1 MLSTASVLNE
11 KFLVCGRKLNG
22 YSSLD
27 LFVMPITDKPRLNHP
42 QNAKKISATTPNPW
56 VTGGPPGGKDAV
68 LVFRTYAL
76 SPVASDGGSDLS
88 PQGTP
93 QSDSGISLSTS
104 PATTSSSTA
113 SVRGS
118 ASASS
123 GAGDLKHSTAIARS
137 GAASALP
144 KSFNV
149 QRKTRPGLV
158 TASRS
163 GSSASASNDDE
174 DGGEDN
180 DEDGEDED
188 GADDDGD
195 DDDEDVQF
203 GGRKIGEVDEEDDDD
218 DDDEEA
224 GEGEDEEDEEEG
236 GTSQDER
243 ISPVKV
249 KKPTVVHR
257 QQPSAA
263 VAAAVAGDGQP
274 NKSKKRQ
281 LESSSSSSSLSNA
294 SMSSVKGGGSG
305 DEIDQ
310 HDLPSSKS
318 EPSLAAVA
326 GHEKKH
332 MAAHQPQQ
340 QRLKGKEEDDK
351 ENQQQQQQ
359 QQQSGSM
366 AASSSVTKTE
376 MPAAQLNICYKF
388 INTETRLLRKILNA
402 HGMAESGPECN
413 DFNLLWTGIHLKPD
427 ILRNLAPYQRVNH
440 FPRSYELTRKDRLY
454 KNIERMQHLRGYK
467 HFDIVPQSFLL
478 PQDYKELIAAH
489 NKCRGPWIVKPV
501 ASSRGRGIFIVNSP
515 DQISSFEQVVVA
527 KYISDPLCI
536 DGHKCDIRIYVA
548 VTSFD
553 PLIIY
558 IYEEGLVRLATVKYD
573 RTAENLWNPCMHLC
587 NYSINKYHTDYIRSS
602 NAGEEDVGHKWTLSA
617 LLRHLRSQGCNTEQ
631 LMLSIEDLI
640 IKAIFS
646 CTQPVVSA
654 CRMFVP
660 HIGNCFELYGFD
672 ILIDDM
678 LKPWLLEVNLSPSL
692 GCDTPLDTKVKA
704 SMLTDLLTMVG
715 IPAISPLQKACY
727 DSKGQKIRNLTTPYR
742 RVNSADF
749 VHSGSSRKEQSGP
762 GGTGSGGGPKANEG
776 SKLQTT
782 LSALTAE
789 ELKIVR
795 FARSQ
800 YERRGGFVRIFP
812 TSDSMTRYGSLL
824 DPITG
829 IPTSAITSSSSGT
842 YLMIIPHNYN
852 QMLHA
857 QLFPAGSE
865 TENRIVHRI
874 QKYERALESSL
885 PITIGPKHAAPKC
898 LDEAKRLRLQ
908 VRKLIENGHEM
919 SILQARRTFGY
930 YLEYILKRLS
940 SEPKHSHEE
949 LIMKFLYR
957 VGAHMKTPF
966 FFRNFGNK
974 ALGKDRGAM
983 VAKQLGDYLHL
994 YNKETEAYV
1003 DVFDIV
1009 GMLPIKL
1016 FEEFL
1021 LQASEADLESVLTLH
1036 TNLTQQMPFLY
1047 SGCSTSVPPAPP
1059 IPVGAHGF
1067 LKALPSMAP
1076 GGANK
1081 ELIRLDP
1088 FYRRAEGRVP
1098 LATRIGGGGAGLSS
1112 SDGRAAGGEMKGHRS
1127 PMKKKPPIGGMV
1139 KSSREREQRS
1149 NWLY

>member
-1 MLSTASVLNE
+1 MQSIAAAAVND
-11 KFLVCGRKLNG
+11 KFIVCGRKLNG

-27 LFVMPITDKPRLNHP
+27 LFVMPITDKPRLNHS
-42 QNAKKISATTPNPW
+42 QNAKKLSPATPNPW

-76 SPVASDGGSDLS
+76 SPLA
-88 PQGTP
+88 
-93 QSDSGISLSTS
+93 SDSGESLSSQATPTEATSLSSHHASPAGSVEPKKLHATPHDPARSASLST
-104 PATTSSSTA
+104 AASST
-113 SVRGS
+113 
-118 ASASS
+118 
-123 GAGDLKHSTAIARS
+123 
-137 GAASALP
+137 LP
-144 KSFNV
+144 KNFNV
-149 QRKTRPGLV
+149 QRKTR
-158 TASRS
+158 TAAPSRS
-163 GSSASASNDDE
+163 GSSATNTSSNNEDDE
-174 DGGEDN
+174 EDGDGGE
-180 DEDGEDED
+180 GEDDD
-188 GADDDGD
+188 GGDGDDNDDGD
-195 DDDEDVQF
+195 DEDVRYGGVARRTRKGLGDEDDGVDDT
-203 GGRKIGEVDEEDDDD
+203 GEGEGDDDEDDDD
-218 DDDEEA
+218 GA
-224 GEGEDEEDEEEG
+224 GGT
-236 GTSQDER
+236 TSQDET
-243 ISPVKV
+243 SPVK
-249 KKPTVVHR
+249 KKALP
-257 QQPSAA
+257 
-263 VAAAVAGDGQP
+263 VADTRP

-294 SMSSVKGGGSG
+294 SMSSVKGGSG
-305 DEIDQ
+305 DEIDPE
-310 HDLPSSKS
+310 LPSSKS
-318 EPSLAAVA
+318 EPSLASVTVA
-326 GHEKKH
+326 ERSEKKH
-332 MAAHQPQQ
+332 QKKQC
-340 QRLKGKEEDDK
+340 KEDDK
-351 ENQQQQQQ
+351 ENQQQQ
-359 QQQSGSM
+359 S
-366 AASSSVTKTE
+366 AAAAAAAAVAKTE

-515 DQISSFEQVVVA
+515 DQISSYEQVVVA

-558 IYEEGLVRLATVKYD
+558 MYEEGLVRLATVKYD

-631 LMLSIEDLI
+631 LMLAIEDLI

-672 ILIDDM
+672 ILIDDV

-749 VHSGSSRKEQSGP
+749 VH
-762 GGTGSGGGPKANEG
+762 TTSGGGRKDGTTASQG
-776 SKLQTT
+776 SSKGGDGGGGKLQTT

-824 DPITG
+824 DPVTG

-842 YLMIIPHNYN
+842 YLMVIPHNYN
-852 QMLHA
+852 QMLHG
-857 QLFPAGSE
+857 QLFPPGSE

-898 LDEAKRLRLQ
+898 VDEAKRLRLQ
-908 VRKLIENGHEM
+908 VRKLIETGHEM

-1003 DVFDIV
+1003 DLFDIV

-1016 FEEFL
+1016 YEEFL
-1021 LQASEADLESVLTLH
+1021 VQASEADLESVLTLH
-1036 TNLTQQMPFLY
+1036 TNLSQQMPFLY

-1088 FYRRAEGRVP
+1088 FYKRTEGRVP
-1098 LATRIGGGGAGLSS
+1098 LATRIGGGLSV
-1112 SDGRAAGGEMKGHRS
+1112 GEGTRGGELKASASRLS
-1127 PMKKKPPIGGMV
+1127 PMKKKPPIGGSMV

>member
-1 MLSTASVLNE
+1 MRIREQLAREIVDPNSCLSQNIIIKEMVLQHKE
-11 KFLVCGRKLNG
+11 KMRKLNG

-27 LFVMPITDKPRLNHP
+27 LFVMPITDKPRLNHS
-42 QNAKKISATTPNPW
+42 QNAKKITPITPNPW

-68 LVFRTYAL
+68 LVFRTHAL
-76 SPVASDGGSDLS
+76 SPVASE
-88 PQGTP
+88 
-93 QSDSGISLSTS
+93 
-104 PATTSSSTA
+104 
-113 SVRGS
+113 
-118 ASASS
+118 S
-123 GAGDLKHSTAIARS
+123 GAGDLSPSGSPVAEPSTDSTASNVSTNATSNGGSTRLKRGSVGGELKS
-137 GAASALP
+137 GHKPSPTATNTPSPLP
-144 KSFNV
+144 KNFNV
-149 QRKTRPGLV
+149 QRKTRGSVP
-158 TASRS
+158 SRS
-163 GSSASASNDDE
+163 STTTSN
-174 DGGEDN
+174 
-180 DEDGEDED
+180 EDEEEE
-188 GADDDGD
+188 GD
-195 DDDEDVQF
+195 EGEEEGDEDDDEADDRENAHDRHD
-203 GGRKIGEVDEEDDDD
+203 GAGDDDD
-218 DDDEEA
+218 DDDDDVEGTGEE
-224 GEGEDEEDEEEG
+224 GDEDDEEETDNG
-236 GTSQDER
+236 VTSQDEV
-243 ISPVKV
+243 SPAKA
-249 KKPTVVHR
+249 KKGTKG
-257 QQPSAA
+257 A
-263 VAAAVAGDGQP
+263 DGSSRSNQ
-274 NKSKKRQ
+274 SKKRQ

-294 SMSSVKGGGSG
+294 SMTSVKGSSG
-305 DEIDQ
+305 DEMPDA
-310 HDLPSSKS
+310 DMPTSKS
-318 EPSLAAVA
+318 EPSLAVGSSTMSDKKTLVG
-326 GHEKKH
+326 GHRKC
-332 MAAHQPQQ
+332 
-340 QRLKGKEEDDK
+340 KEENK
-351 ENQQQQQQ
+351 ENQQ
-359 QQQSGSM
+359 
-366 AASSSVTKTE
+366 AVTKTE

-631 LMLSIEDLI
+631 LMLAIEDLI

-646 CTQPVVSA
+646 CTQPIVSA

-660 HIGNCFELYGFD
+660 HTGNCFELYGFD
-672 ILIDDM
+672 ILIDDV

-727 DSKGQKIRNLTTPYR
+727 DSKGQKIRNLSTPYR

-749 VHSGSSRKEQSGP
+749 VHTAGRKDAGGGGGGGTGGP
-762 GGTGSGGGPKANEG
+762 GGAQQGSKGDGG
-776 SKLQTT
+776 KLQTT

-824 DPITG
+824 DPVTG

-857 QLFPAGSE
+857 QLFPPGSE

-919 SILQARRTFGY
+919 SILQARRAFGY

-1016 FEEFL
+1016 FDDFL
-1021 LQASEADLESVLTLH
+1021 QQASEADLESVLTLH

-1047 SGCSTSVPPAPP
+1047 TGCSTSVPPAPP

-1088 FYRRAEGRVP
+1088 FYRRVESRLPLGARTSGLPESTSRV
-1098 LATRIGGGGAGLSS
+1098 GVGESKSS
-1112 SDGRAAGGEMKGHRS
+1112 ARLS
-1127 PMKKKPPIGGMV
+1127 PMKKKPPIGSMV

>member
-1 MLSTASVLNE
+1 MLSIASGINN
-11 KFLVCGRKLNG
+11 KFIVCGRKLNG

-27 LFVMPITDKPRLNHP
+27 LFVMPITDKPRLNHS
-42 QNAKKISATTPNPW
+42 QNAKKITPTTPNPW

-76 SPVASDGGSDLS
+76 SPAASESGGDLS
-88 PQGTP
+88 PGGSPSVTP
-93 QSDSGISLSTS
+93 SSDV
-104 PATTSSSTA
+104 ASSTNLA
-113 SVRGS
+113 GEVSS
-118 ASASS
+118 AGPTVSPRLAE
-123 GAGDLKHSTAIARS
+123 LKHTAHKSSPTAPNST
-137 GAASALP
+137 LP
-144 KSFNV
+144 KNFNV
-149 QRKTRPGLV
+149 QRKTRGMAP
-158 TASRS
+158 SRS
-163 GSSASASNDDE
+163 GTITSSNE
-174 DGGEDN
+174 
-180 DEDGEDED
+180 
-188 GADDDGD
+188 D
-195 DDDEDVQF
+195 DDDEDEDDEAE
-203 GGRKIGEVDEEDDDD
+203 GADEDEDNEEDEHDRVDQVERRDQEQDVDDEDDDD
-218 DDDEEA
+218 DDDGEE
-224 GEGEDEEDEEEG
+224 GEGNDEDEEYETDAG
-236 GTSQDER
+236 ATSQEEL
-243 ISPVKV
+243 SPAKG
-249 KKPTVVHR
+249 KSSSG
-257 QQPSAA
+257 SAA
-263 VAAAVAGDGQP
+263 RSVTIGEEP
-274 NKSKKRQ
+274 RINKPKKRQ

-294 SMSSVKGGGSG
+294 SMSSVKGGSG
-305 DEIDQ
+305 DEIDTEM
-310 HDLPSSKS
+310 STSKS
-318 EPSLAAVA
+318 EPSLA
-326 GHEKKH
+326 
-332 MAAHQPQQ
+332 MAAMAVDKKLAAH
-340 QRLKGKEEDDK
+340 RKCTEENK
-351 ENQQQQQQ
+351 ENQQN
-359 QQQSGSM
+359 
-366 AASSSVTKTE
+366 APAKTE
-376 MPAAQLNICYKF
+376 MPASQLNICYKF

-402 HGMAESGPECN
+402 HGMGESGPECN

-587 NYSINKYHTDYIRSS
+587 NYSINKYHTDYIKSS

-631 LMLSIEDLI
+631 LMLAIEDLI
-640 IKAIFS
+640 TKAIFS

-749 VHSGSSRKEQSGP
+749 VHTGGRKDGSG
-762 GGTGSGGGPKANEG
+762 GSGGGNQQQQGKGDGGGG

-789 ELKIVR
+789 ELKILR

-829 IPTSAITSSSSGT
+829 IPTSAVTSSSSGT

-852 QMLHA
+852 QMLHS
-857 QLFPAGSE
+857 QLFPPGSE

-919 SILQARRTFGY
+919 SILQARRAFGY

-994 YNKETEAYV
+994 YNKETESYV

-1016 FEEFL
+1016 FDDFL
-1021 LQASEADLESVLTLH
+1021 VQASEADLESVLTLH
-1036 TNLTQQMPFLY
+1036 TNLSQQMPFLY

-1088 FYRRAEGRVP
+1088 FYRRVESRLPLGARVSGLAEARG
-1098 LATRIGGGGAGLSS
+1098 IGGV
-1112 SDGRAAGGEMKGHRS
+1112 GESKASARLS
-1127 PMKKKPPIGGMV
+1127 PMKKKPPIGSMV

>member
-1 MLSTASVLNE
+1 MLSIASGTNDKLI
-11 KFLVCGRKLNG
+11 VCGRKLNG

-27 LFVMPITDKPRLNHP
+27 LFVMPITDKPRLNHS
-42 QNAKKISATTPNPW
+42 QNAKKIIPATPNPW

-76 SPVASDGGSDLS
+76 SPAASENGADLSLGGGSPS
-88 PQGTP
+88 V
-93 QSDSGISLSTS
+93 
-104 PATTSSSTA
+104 TSSSDIATSPSPAGAAAIASSTATRLAEIKNAHKSSSPTA
-113 SVRGS
+113 SNP
-118 ASASS
+118 
-123 GAGDLKHSTAIARS
+123 T
-137 GAASALP
+137 LP
-144 KSFNV
+144 KNFNV
-149 QRKTRPGLV
+149 QRKTRGLAPSR
-158 TASRS
+158 ASTS
-163 GSSASASNDDE
+163 TSNEDEDEEDDEEEGEGGEEEEEDEDEEEMGPIARARDQEDDVDDE
-174 DGGEDN
+174 DGDEGN
-180 DEDGEDED
+180 D
-188 GADDDGD
+188 
-195 DDDEDVQF
+195 
-203 GGRKIGEVDEEDDDD
+203 DEEDG
-218 DDDEEA
+218 DETDA
-224 GEGEDEEDEEEG
+224 GA
-236 GTSQDER
+236 TSQEES
-243 ISPVKV
+243 SPAKG
-249 KKPTVVHR
+249 KATTDGEPRTNKP
-257 QQPSAA
+257 
-263 VAAAVAGDGQP
+263 
-274 NKSKKRQ
+274 KKRQ

-294 SMSSVKGGGSG
+294 SMSSVKGGSG
-305 DEIDQ
+305 DEIDTEM
-310 HDLPSSKS
+310 STSKS
-318 EPSLAAVA
+318 EPALAMAAMDKKLAA
-326 GHEKKH
+326 HRKTSN
-332 MAAHQPQQ
+332 
-340 QRLKGKEEDDK
+340 KEDNK
-351 ENQQQQQQ
+351 ENQQQT
-359 QQQSGSM
+359 
-366 AASSSVTKTE
+366 AAPTKTE

-402 HGMAESGPECN
+402 HGMGESGPECN

-587 NYSINKYHTDYIRSS
+587 NYSINKYHTDYIKSS

-631 LMLSIEDLI
+631 LMLAIEDLI

-749 VHSGSSRKEQSGP
+749 VHTSGRKD
-762 GGTGSGGGPKANEG
+762 GGAGGGAGQQQQQHQQGKGDGAG
-776 SKLQTT
+776 GGGGKLQTT

-852 QMLHA
+852 QMLHS

-919 SILQARRTFGY
+919 SILQARRAFGF

-994 YNKETEAYV
+994 YNKETESYV

-1016 FEEFL
+1016 FDEFL
-1021 LQASEADLESVLTLH
+1021 MQASEADLESVLTLH

-1059 IPVGAHGF
+1059 IPVGVHGF

-1088 FYRRAEGRVP
+1088 FYRRVESRLPLGARVSG
-1098 LATRIGGGGAGLSS
+1098 LGETRGTGESKSS
-1112 SDGRAAGGEMKGHRS
+1112 ARLS
-1127 PMKKKPPIGGMV
+1127 PMKKKPPIGSMV

>member
-1 MLSTASVLNE
+1 MLSVASGINN
-11 KFLVCGRKLNG
+11 KFIVCGRKLNG

-27 LFVMPITDKPRLNHP
+27 LFVMPITDKPRLNHS
-42 QNAKKISATTPNPW
+42 QNAKKIIPATPNPW
-56 VTGGPPGGKDAV
+56 VAGGPPGGKDAV

-76 SPVASDGGSDLS
+76 SPAASENGSDLCSGSGS
-88 PQGTP
+88 PSVTP
-93 QSDSGISLSTS
+93 SSEATASPYPADIAANAGSSTTRLAELKS
-104 PATTSSSTA
+104 AQKASSTA
-113 SVRGS
+113 PN
-118 ASASS
+118 
-123 GAGDLKHSTAIARS
+123 ST
-137 GAASALP
+137 LP
-144 KSFNV
+144 KNFNV
-149 QRKTRPGLV
+149 QRKTRG
-158 TASRS
+158 TAPSRS
-163 GSSASASNDDE
+163 STVTT
-174 DGGEDN
+174 
-180 DEDGEDED
+180 EDEN
-188 GADDDGD
+188 
-195 DDDEDVQF
+195 DDDEEEGE
-203 GGRKIGEVDEEDDDD
+203 GGDEEDDDEEEELERND
-218 DDDEEA
+218 RAAATDEDAQDDEEA
-224 GEGEDEEDEEEG
+224 GEGEGNDDEEDGDETDAG
-236 GTSQDER
+236 TTSQEES
-243 ISPVKV
+243 SPVKG
-249 KKPTVVHR
+249 KTTV
-257 QQPSAA
+257 A
-263 VAAAVAGDGQP
+263 VEDTRT

-294 SMSSVKGGGSG
+294 SMSSVKGGSG
-305 DEIDQ
+305 DEIDTEM
-310 HDLPSSKS
+310 STSKS
-318 EPSLAAVA
+318 EPALAMAAMDKKLAA
-326 GHEKKH
+326 HRKH
-332 MAAHQPQQ
+332 
-340 QRLKGKEEDDK
+340 KEENK
-351 ENQQQQQQ
+351 ENQQ
-359 QQQSGSM
+359 S
-366 AASSSVTKTE
+366 APTKTE

-402 HGMAESGPECN
+402 HGMGESGPECN

-631 LMLSIEDLI
+631 LMLAIEDLI

-646 CTQPVVSA
+646 CTQPIVSA

-749 VHSGSSRKEQSGP
+749 VHTTGRKDGP
-762 GGTGSGGGPKANEG
+762 GNGGNQQQHQGKGDGAG
-776 SKLQTT
+776 KLQTT

-852 QMLHA
+852 QMLHS

-885 PITIGPKHAAPKC
+885 PITIGPKHTAPKC
-898 LDEAKRLRLQ
+898 VDEAKRLRLQ

-919 SILQARRTFGY
+919 SILQARRAFGF

-994 YNKETEAYV
+994 YNKETESYV

-1016 FEEFL
+1016 FDDFL
-1021 LQASEADLESVLTLH
+1021 MQASEADLESVLTLH

-1047 SGCSTSVPPAPP
+1047 SGCSTSIPPAPP

-1088 FYRRAEGRVP
+1088 FYRRVESRLP
-1098 LATRIGGGGAGLSS
+1098 LAARVGGLSDARGPGGGVGESKSS
-1112 SDGRAAGGEMKGHRS
+1112 ARLS
-1127 PMKKKPPIGGMV
+1127 PMKKKPPIGSMV

>member
-1 MLSTASVLNE
+1 MVKIRTGLSVTTKMRIREQLAREICDPKSCLSQNIIIREMVLLQKE
-11 KFLVCGRKLNG
+11 HMRKLNG

-27 LFVMPITDKPRLNHP
+27 FFIMPISEKSRLNHP
-42 QNAKKISATTPNPW
+42 LNAKKPTPVTPNPW

-68 LVFRTYAL
+68 LVFRTSAL
-76 SPVASDGGSDLS
+76 SPVNSSADVSESGNTSSGVSVASDD
-88 PQGTP
+88 
-93 QSDSGISLSTS
+93 
-104 PATTSSSTA
+104 TTTIAAASSSTVNSTKDPTGNPSNKLANHSKVLA
-113 SVRGS
+113 S
-118 ASASS
+118 
-123 GAGDLKHSTAIARS
+123 
-137 GAASALP
+137 LP
-144 KSFNV
+144 KNFNV
-149 QRKTRPGLV
+149 QRKST
-158 TASRS
+158 SI
-163 GSSASASNDDE
+163 SSATSNDDE
-174 DGGEDN
+174 E
-180 DEDGEDED
+180 EDGEDDED
-188 GADDDGD
+188 EDD
-195 DDDEDVQF
+195 DDDEDDEEAE
-203 GGRKIGEVDEEDDDD
+203 GEAEGDEDDDN
-218 DDDEEA
+218 DETA
-224 GEGEDEEDEEEG
+224 
-236 GTSQDER
+236 TSQDEAGP
-243 ISPVKV
+243 SVPTGSDN
-249 KKPTVVHR
+249 KP
-257 QQPSAA
+257 
-263 VAAAVAGDGQP
+263 
-274 NKSKKRQ
+274 KKRQ

-294 SMSSVKGGGSG
+294 SVTGREG
-305 DEIDQ
+305 DEIEPDM
-310 HDLPSSKS
+310 PTSKS
-318 EPSLAAVA
+318 EPLLAVVD
-326 GHEKKH
+326 KKLTRKS
-332 MAAHQPQQ
+332 Q
-340 QRLKGKEEDDK
+340 ENK
-351 ENQQQQQQ
+351 ENQ
-359 QQQSGSM
+359 
-366 AASSSVTKTE
+366 SVIKTE
-376 MPAAQLNICYKF
+376 MPAAQLNIFYKF

-402 HGMAESGPECN
+402 HGMGESGSDSN

-515 DQISSFEQVVVA
+515 DQIASYEQVVVA
-527 KYISDPLCI
+527 KYITDPLCI
-536 DGHKCDIRIYVA
+536 DGHKCDIRLYVA

-558 IYEEGLVRLATVKYD
+558 LYEEGLVRLATVKYD
-573 RTAENLWNPCMHLC
+573 RGAENLWNPCMHLC
-587 NYSINKYHTDYIRSS
+587 NYSINKYHTDYIKSS
-602 NAGEEDVGHKWTLSA
+602 NAGDEDVGHKWTLSA

-631 LMLSIEDLI
+631 LMLNIEDLI

-646 CTQPVVSA
+646 CTQPIVSA

-672 ILIDDM
+672 ILIDDT
-678 LKPWLLEVNLSPSL
+678 LKPWLLEINLSPSL

-704 SMLTDLLTMVG
+704 CLLTDLLTMVG

-727 DSKGQKIRNLTTPYR
+727 DSKGQKIRNLSTPYR

-749 VHSGSSRKEQSGP
+749 VHST
-762 GGTGSGGGPKANEG
+762 GTGAKKDSSNQGDSGK
-776 SKLQTT
+776 KLLTT

-812 TSDSMTRYGSLL
+812 TSDSMTRYAAFM
-824 DPITG
+824 DPVTG
-829 IPTSAITSSSSGT
+829 IPTSAVTSSGSGS

-852 QMLHA
+852 QMLHS
-857 QLFPAGSE
+857 QLFPQGSDL
-865 TENRIVHRI
+865 ENRIVHRI
-874 QKYERALESSL
+874 QKYERALESTL
-885 PITIGPKHAAPKC
+885 PITIGPKHTAPKC
-898 LDEAKRLRLQ
+898 VDEAKRLRMQ
-908 VRKLIENGHEM
+908 IRKLIENGHEL
-919 SILQARRTFGY
+919 SILQARRAFGL

-949 LIMKFLYR
+949 LVMKFLYR

-994 YNKETEAYV
+994 YNKETEAFV
-1003 DVFDIV
+1003 DTFDMV
-1009 GMLPIKL
+1009 GMVPIKL
-1016 FEEFL
+1016 FDDFL
-1021 LQASEADLESVLTLH
+1021 IQASEVDVESVLTLH
-1036 TNLTQQMPFLY
+1036 TNLTQTMPFLY
-1047 SGCSTSVPPAPP
+1047 SGCSSSIPPAPP

-1067 LKALPSMAP
+1067 LKALPCMAP

-1088 FYRRAEGRVP
+1088 YYKSNSEARSSRTGLTTAAGRAELRNDRSMR
-1098 LATRIGGGGAGLSS
+1098 L
-1112 SDGRAAGGEMKGHRS
+1112 S
-1127 PMKKKPPIGGMV
+1127 PMKKKPPVGNMV
-1139 KSSREREQRS
+1139 KSSRERDQRS

>member
-1 MLSTASVLNE
+1 MRLREQLAREIFDPSSCLSQNIIIREMVLQHKE
-11 KFLVCGRKLNG
+11 KMRKLNG

-27 LFVMPITDKPRLNHP
+27 LFVMPITDKPRLNHS
-42 QNAKKISATTPNPW
+42 QNAKKIIPATPNPW
-56 VTGGPPGGKDAV
+56 VAGGPPGGKDAV
-68 LVFRTYAL
+68 LVFRTCAL
-76 SPVASDGGSDLS
+76 SPAASESGSDLCTGSGS
-88 PQGTP
+88 PSVTP
-93 QSDSGISLSTS
+93 SSE
-104 PATTSSSTA
+104 ATTNSPFPADTAANGSSSTTRLA
-113 SVRGS
+113 ELKH
-118 ASASS
+118 APKASS
-123 GAGDLKHSTAIARS
+123 TAPNTT
-137 GAASALP
+137 LP
-144 KSFNV
+144 KNFNV
-149 QRKTRPGLV
+149 QRKTRG
-158 TASRS
+158 TAPSRS
-163 GSSASASNDDE
+163 STVSTTE
-174 DGGEDN
+174 D
-180 DEDGEDED
+180 
-188 GADDDGD
+188 
-195 DDDEDVQF
+195 
-203 GGRKIGEVDEEDDDD
+203 
-218 DDDEEA
+218 
-224 GEGEDEEDEEEG
+224 EDEEEG
-236 GTSQDER
+236 EGADEEDDEEEEELERDERDGARDEDVPEDDEAGEGNDDEEDGDETDAGTTSQEE
-243 ISPVKV
+243 STPVKG
-249 KKPTVVHR
+249 KAP
-257 QQPSAA
+257 
-263 VAAAVAGDGQP
+263 VAAEDSRT
-274 NKSKKRQ
+274 NKPKKRQ

-294 SMSSVKGGGSG
+294 SMSSVKGGSG
-305 DEIDQ
+305 DEIDTEM
-310 HDLPSSKS
+310 STSKS
-318 EPSLAAVA
+318 EPALA
-326 GHEKKH
+326 
-332 MAAHQPQQ
+332 MAAMDKKLTAH
-340 QRLKGKEEDDK
+340 RKHKEENK
-351 ENQQQQQQ
+351 ENQQT
-359 QQQSGSM
+359 
-366 AASSSVTKTE
+366 APTKTE

-388 INTETRLLRKILNA
+388 INTETRLLRKILIA
-402 HGMAESGPECN
+402 HGMVESGPECN

-631 LMLSIEDLI
+631 LMLAIEDLI

-646 CTQPVVSA
+646 CTQPIVSA

-660 HIGNCFELYGFD
+660 HTGNCFELYGFD

-749 VHSGSSRKEQSGP
+749 VHTTSRKD
-762 GGTGSGGGPKANEG
+762 GTAAGANQQQHQGKGDAGG

-789 ELKIVR
+789 ELKILR

-852 QMLHA
+852 QMLHS

-885 PITIGPKHAAPKC
+885 PITIGPKHTAPKC
-898 LDEAKRLRLQ
+898 VDEAKRLRLQ
-908 VRKLIENGHEM
+908 VRKLIENGHEL
-919 SILQARRTFGY
+919 STLQARRAFGT

-940 SEPKHSHEE
+940 TEPKHSHEE

-994 YNKETEAYV
+994 YNKESEPYV
-1003 DVFDIV
+1003 DIFDYRGV
-1009 GMLPIKL
+1009 VPIKL
-1016 FEEFL
+1016 FDDFL

-1036 TNLTQQMPFLY
+1036 TNLTQHMPFLY
-1047 SGCSTSVPPAPP
+1047 SRLLTNIPPAPP

-1088 FYRRAEGRVP
+1088 FYRRVESRLP
-1098 LATRIGGGGAGLSS
+1098 LGARASGLSEARGTSGGGGGIGESKSS
-1112 SDGRAAGGEMKGHRS
+1112 ARLS
-1127 PMKKKPPIGGMV
+1127 PMKKKPPIGSMV

>member
-1 MLSTASVLNE
+1 MLLIASEIHE
-11 KFLVCGRKLNG
+11 KFIVCGRKLNG

-27 LFVMPITDKPRLNHP
+27 LFVMPITDKPRLNHS
-42 QNAKKISATTPNPW
+42 QNAKKITPITPNPW

-68 LVFRTYAL
+68 LVFRTHAL
-76 SPVASDGGSDLS
+76 SPVASENGGGDLS
-88 PQGTP
+88 PGGSPGAVPSTTDPTTVSPSPNASTGT
-93 QSDSGISLSTS
+93 
-104 PATTSSSTA
+104 TA
-113 SVRGS
+113 SRLKRGS
-118 ASASS
+118 VSGELKSGRKSSPTASNP
-123 GAGDLKHSTAIARS
+123 T
-137 GAASALP
+137 LP

-149 QRKTRPGLV
+149 QRKQSRGAAP
-158 TASRS
+158 SRS
-163 GSSASASNDDE
+163 STTTSNEDDEEEDDEEEEEEDDE
-174 DGGEDN
+174 DDERDERVEPDGGGIDRDRDDGADDDN
-180 DEDGEDED
+180 DEDGAEE
-188 GADDDGD
+188 G
-195 DDDEDVQF
+195 
-203 GGRKIGEVDEEDDDD
+203 DEEDG
-218 DDDEEA
+218 EETDA
-224 GEGEDEEDEEEG
+224 GA
-236 GTSQDER
+236 TSQDEV
-243 ISPVKV
+243 SPAKAKDATIIGGIV
-249 KKPTVVHR
+249 
-257 QQPSAA
+257 
-263 VAAAVAGDGQP
+263 GP

-294 SMSSVKGGGSG
+294 SMTSVKGSSG
-305 DEIDQ
+305 DEMPDA
-310 HDLPSSKS
+310 DMPTSKS
-318 EPSLAAVA
+318 EPSLASGGLSDKKLLA
-326 GHEKKH
+326 GGHRKS
-332 MAAHQPQQ
+332 
-340 QRLKGKEEDDK
+340 KEDNK
-351 ENQQQQQQ
+351 ENQQT
-359 QQQSGSM
+359 
-366 AASSSVTKTE
+366 VTKTE

-402 HGMAESGPECN
+402 HGMGESGSECN

-631 LMLSIEDLI
+631 LMLAIEDLI

-646 CTQPVVSA
+646 CTQPIVSA

-660 HIGNCFELYGFD
+660 HTGNCFELYGFD
-672 ILIDDM
+672 ILIDDV

-727 DSKGQKIRNLTTPYR
+727 DSKGQKIRNLSTPYR

-749 VHSGSSRKEQSGP
+749 VHTAGRKDAGGGGGGGGGGP
-762 GGTGSGGGPKANEG
+762 GGPQQGKGDGG
-776 SKLQTT
+776 KLQTT

-824 DPITG
+824 DPVTG

-857 QLFPAGSE
+857 QLFPPGSE

-898 LDEAKRLRLQ
+898 VDEAKRLRLQ

-919 SILQARRTFGY
+919 SILQARRAFGY

-1016 FEEFL
+1016 FDDFL
-1021 LQASEADLESVLTLH
+1021 QQASEADLESVLTLH

-1047 SGCSTSVPPAPP
+1047 TGCSTSVPPAPP

-1088 FYRRAEGRVP
+1088 FYRRVESRVP
-1098 LATRIGGGGAGLSS
+1098 LGTRTAGLPEAARFGVGESKSS
-1112 SDGRAAGGEMKGHRS
+1112 ARLS
-1127 PMKKKPPIGGMV
+1127 PMKKKPPIGSMV

>member
-1 MLSTASVLNE
+1 MRLREQLAREIFDPKSCLSQNIIIREMVLQHKE
-11 KFLVCGRKLNG
+11 KMRKLNG
-22 YSSLD
+22 YS
-27 LFVMPITDKPRLNHP
+27 
-42 QNAKKISATTPNPW
+42 TTPNPW

-76 SPVASDGGSDLS
+76 SPAASENGADLS
-88 PQGTP
+88 PGGGSPSVTP
-93 QSDSGISLSTS
+93 SSDAAPSPS
-104 PATTSSSTA
+104 PAGATAIASSTA
-113 SVRGS
+113 TRL
-118 ASASS
+118 AEIKNAHKSS
-123 GAGDLKHSTAIARS
+123 PTAPNST
-137 GAASALP
+137 LP
-144 KSFNV
+144 KNFNV
-149 QRKTRPGLV
+149 QRKTRG
-158 TASRS
+158 TAPSR
-163 GSSASASNDDE
+163 ASTTTSNEDEDEDDEEEGEGGEEEEEEDEDEIGPVAARADDQDDE
-174 DGGEDN
+174 D
-180 DEDGEDED
+180 
-188 GADDDGD
+188 
-195 DDDEDVQF
+195 DDEE
-203 GGRKIGEVDEEDDDD
+203 GEGNDGEEDDDETD
-218 DDDEEA
+218 A
-224 GEGEDEEDEEEG
+224 GA
-236 GTSQDER
+236 TSQEES
-243 ISPVKV
+243 SPVKATTGDDSRTN
-249 KKPTVVHR
+249 KP
-257 QQPSAA
+257 
-263 VAAAVAGDGQP
+263 
-274 NKSKKRQ
+274 KKRQ

-294 SMSSVKGGGSG
+294 SMSSVKGGSG
-305 DEIDQ
+305 DEIDTEM
-310 HDLPSSKS
+310 STSKS
-318 EPSLAAVA
+318 EPALAMAAMDKKLAA
-326 GHEKKH
+326 HRKSSN
-332 MAAHQPQQ
+332 
-340 QRLKGKEEDDK
+340 KEENK
-351 ENQQQQQQ
+351 ENQQQT
-359 QQQSGSM
+359 
-366 AASSSVTKTE
+366 AAPMKTE

-402 HGMAESGPECN
+402 HGMGESGPECN

-587 NYSINKYHTDYIRSS
+587 NYSINKYHTDYIKSS

-631 LMLSIEDLI
+631 LMLAIEDLI

-646 CTQPVVSA
+646 CTQPIVSA

-749 VHSGSSRKEQSGP
+749 VHTSGRKDGGSSQQQQQQQQGQGKGDGA
-762 GGTGSGGGPKANEG
+762 GGGNGGGGGGGSGGG
-776 SKLQTT
+776 KLQTT

-852 QMLHA
+852 QMLHS
-857 QLFPAGSE
+857 QMFPPGSE

-885 PITIGPKHAAPKC
+885 PITIGPKHTAPKC
-898 LDEAKRLRLQ
+898 VDEAKRLRLQ

-919 SILQARRTFGY
+919 SILQARRAFGF

-994 YNKETEAYV
+994 YNKETESYV

-1016 FEEFL
+1016 FDEFL
-1021 LQASEADLESVLTLH
+1021 MQASEADLESVLTLH

-1059 IPVGAHGF
+1059 IPVGVHGF

-1088 FYRRAEGRVP
+1088 FYRRVESRLPLGARVSG
-1098 LATRIGGGGAGLSS
+1098 LGEARGAGESKSS
-1112 SDGRAAGGEMKGHRS
+1112 ARLS
-1127 PMKKKPPIGGMV
+1127 PMKKKPPIGSMV

>member
-1 MLSTASVLNE
+1 
-11 KFLVCGRKLNG
+11 
-22 YSSLD
+22 
-27 LFVMPITDKPRLNHP
+27 MPITDKPRLNHS
-42 QNAKKISATTPNPW
+42 QNAKKITPITPNPW

-68 LVFRTYAL
+68 LVFRTHAL
-76 SPVASDGGSDLS
+76 SPVTSENGGGDLS
-88 PQGTP
+88 PGGSP
-93 QSDSGISLSTS
+93 VAEPSTD
-104 PATTSSSTA
+104 STA
-113 SVRGS
+113 SNASTNATSNGGSTRLKRGS
-118 ASASS
+118 VSGDPKSGHKSS
-123 GAGDLKHSTAIARS
+123 PTATNTPLP
-137 GAASALP
+137 LP
-144 KSFNV
+144 KNFNV
-149 QRKTRPGLV
+149 QRKTRGSVP
-158 TASRS
+158 SRS
-163 GSSASASNDDE
+163 STTTSNEDDE
-174 DGGEDN
+174 EEGDEGEEEG
-180 DEDGEDED
+180 DE
-188 GADDDGD
+188 
-195 DDDEDVQF
+195 DDDEADDRENAHSSIDRHD
-203 GGRKIGEVDEEDDDD
+203 GAGDDDD
-218 DDDEEA
+218 DDDIEGA
-224 GEGEDEEDEEEG
+224 GEEGDEDDEEETDNG
-236 GTSQDER
+236 VTSQDEV
-243 ISPVKV
+243 SPVKA
-249 KKPTVVHR
+249 KKG
-257 QQPSAA
+257 AK
-263 VAAAVAGDGQP
+263 VADGSSRSNQ
-274 NKSKKRQ
+274 SKKRQ

-294 SMSSVKGGGSG
+294 SMTSVKGSSG
-305 DEIDQ
+305 DEMPDT
-310 HDLPSSKS
+310 DMPTSKS
-318 EPSLAAVA
+318 EPSLAVGSSTLSDKKALVG
-326 GHEKKH
+326 GHRKC
-332 MAAHQPQQ
+332 
-340 QRLKGKEEDDK
+340 KEENK
-351 ENQQQQQQ
+351 ENQQ
-359 QQQSGSM
+359 
-366 AASSSVTKTE
+366 AVTKTE

-402 HGMAESGPECN
+402 HGMGESGPECN

-631 LMLSIEDLI
+631 LMLAIEDLI

-646 CTQPVVSA
+646 CTQPIVSA

-660 HIGNCFELYGFD
+660 HTGNCFELYGFD
-672 ILIDDM
+672 ILIDDV

-727 DSKGQKIRNLTTPYR
+727 DSKGQKIRNLSTPYR

-749 VHSGSSRKEQSGP
+749 VHTAGRKDAGGGGGGGAGGP
-762 GGTGSGGGPKANEG
+762 GGTQQGGKGDG
-776 SKLQTT
+776 GKLQTT

-824 DPITG
+824 DPVTG

-857 QLFPAGSE
+857 QLFPPGSE

-919 SILQARRTFGY
+919 SILQARRAFGY

-1016 FEEFL
+1016 FDDFL
-1021 LQASEADLESVLTLH
+1021 QQASEADLESVLTLH

-1047 SGCSTSVPPAPP
+1047 TGCSTSVPPAPP
-1059 IPVGAHGF
+1059 IPVGTHGF

-1088 FYRRAEGRVP
+1088 FYRRVESRLP
-1098 LATRIGGGGAGLSS
+1098 LGARTSGLPESS
-1112 SDGRAAGGEMKGHRS
+1112 SRVGVGESKSSARLS
-1127 PMKKKPPIGGMV
+1127 PMKKKPPIGSMV

>member
-1 MLSTASVLNE
+1 MVFVGSPELDQLI
-11 KFLVCGRKLNG
+11 VCGRKLNG
-22 YSSLD
+22 FSSLD
-27 LFVMPITDKPRLNHP
+27 LFIMPILDKSRLNHP
-42 QNAKKISATTPNPW
+42 LNAKKPPPAIPNPW

-68 LVFRTYAL
+68 LVFRTVAL
-76 SPVASDGGSDLS
+76 SPVSGNGGA
-88 PQGTP
+88 
-93 QSDSGISLSTS
+93 DSGGDS
-104 PATTSSSTA
+104 PVAGSSNSSSSSTTTKDPTDEA
-113 SVRGS
+113 
-118 ASASS
+118 A
-123 GAGDLKHSTAIARS
+123 GATA
-137 GAASALP
+137 
-144 KSFNV
+144 
-149 QRKTRPGLV
+149 T
-158 TASRS
+158 S
-163 GSSASASNDDE
+163 GS
-174 DGGEDN
+174 
-180 DEDGEDED
+180 
-188 GADDDGD
+188 
-195 DDDEDVQF
+195 
-203 GGRKIGEVDEEDDDD
+203 
-218 DDDEEA
+218 
-224 GEGEDEEDEEEG
+224 
-236 GTSQDER
+236 
-243 ISPVKV
+243 
-249 KKPTVVHR
+249 
-257 QQPSAA
+257 
-263 VAAAVAGDGQP
+263 
-274 NKSKKRQ
+274 KSKKRQ

-294 SMSSVKGGGSG
+294 SLASRDG
-305 DEIDQ
+305 DEPEV
-310 HDLPSSKS
+310 DLPTSKS
-318 EPSLAAVA
+318 EPMLATSA
-326 GHEKKH
+326 GVEKKKSSGGS
-332 MAAHQPQQ
+332 Q
-340 QRLKGKEEDDK
+340 ENK
-351 ENQQQQQQ
+351 ENRGD
-359 QQQSGSM
+359 SGLP
-366 AASSSVTKTE
+366 KTE
-376 MPAAQLNICYKF
+376 MPAAQLNIYYKF

-402 HGMAESGPECN
+402 HGMGESGSDSN

-454 KNIERMQHLRGYK
+454 KNIERMQHLRGHK

-515 DQISSFEQVVVA
+515 DQIASYEQVVVA
-527 KYISDPLCI
+527 KYITDPLCI
-536 DGHKCDIRIYVA
+536 DGHKCDIRLYVA

-558 IYEEGLVRLATVKYD
+558 MYEEGLVRLATVKYD

-587 NYSINKYHTDYIRSS
+587 NYSINKYHTDYIKSN
-602 NAGEEDVGHKWTLSA
+602 NAGDEDVGHKWTLSA

-631 LMLSIEDLI
+631 LMLNIEDLI

-646 CTQPVVSA
+646 CTQPIVSA

-660 HIGNCFELYGFD
+660 HVGNCFELYGFD
-672 ILIDDM
+672 ILIDDT
-678 LKPWLLEVNLSPSL
+678 LKPWLLEINLSPSL

-704 SMLTDLLTMVG
+704 CLLTDLLTMVG

-727 DSKGQKIRNLTTPYR
+727 DSKGQKIRNLSTPYR

-749 VHSGSSRKEQSGP
+749 VHS
-762 GGTGSGGGPKANEG
+762 SGGKKEG
-776 SKLQTT
+776 QPGEPTKKLQTT

-812 TSDSMTRYGSLL
+812 TSDSMARYASIL

-829 IPTSAITSSSSGT
+829 IPTSAITSAGSGT
-842 YLMIIPHNYN
+842 YLMVIPHNYN
-852 QMLHA
+852 QMLHS

-885 PITIGPKHAAPKC
+885 PITIGPKHTAPKC
-898 LDEAKRLRLQ
+898 VDEAKRLRLQ
-908 VRKLIENGHEM
+908 IRKLIENGHEL
-919 SILQARRTFGY
+919 SILQARRAFGL

-949 LIMKFLYR
+949 LVMKFLYR

-994 YNKETEAYV
+994 YNKETEAFV
-1003 DVFDIV
+1003 DTFDMV
-1009 GMLPIKL
+1009 GMVPIKL
-1016 FEEFL
+1016 FDEFL
-1021 LQASEADLESVLTLH
+1021 MQAGETDVESVLTLH
-1036 TNLTQQMPFLY
+1036 TNLTQAMPFLY
-1047 SGCSTSVPPAPP
+1047 SGLSSSIPPAPP

-1067 LKALPSMAP
+1067 LKALPCMAP

-1088 FYRRAEGRVP
+1088 YYKGPSEPRMAGRTS
-1098 LATRIGGGGAGLSS
+1098 LSTAAAASSGAGMRSELRMI
-1112 SDGRAAGGEMKGHRS
+1112 DRTRLS
-1127 PMKKKPPIGGMV
+1127 PMKKKPPVGGMV
-1139 KSSREREQRS
+1139 KSSRERDQRS

>member
-1 MLSTASVLNE
+1 MVFVGSPELDQLI
-11 KFLVCGRKLNG
+11 VCGRKLNG
-22 YSSLD
+22 FSSLD
-27 LFVMPITDKPRLNHP
+27 LFIMPILDKSRLNHP
-42 QNAKKISATTPNPW
+42 LNAKKPPPAIPNPW

-68 LVFRTYAL
+68 LVFRTVAL
-76 SPVASDGGSDLS
+76 SPVSGNGGA
-88 PQGTP
+88 
-93 QSDSGISLSTS
+93 DSGGDS
-104 PATTSSSTA
+104 PVAGSSSSSSSSTTTKDPT
-113 SVRGS
+113 VT
-118 ASASS
+118 SS
-123 GAGDLKHSTAIARS
+123 DKLANSSKVPAT
-137 GAASALP
+137 LP
-144 KSFNV
+144 SKNFNV
-149 QRKTRPGLV
+149 QRK
-158 TASRS
+158 SDS
-163 GSSASASNDDE
+163 ISSATSNS
-174 DGGEDN
+174 N
-180 DEDGEDED
+180 
-188 GADDDGD
+188 
-195 DDDEDVQF
+195 DDDEDDDDDVD
-203 GGRKIGEVDEEDDDD
+203 GDSGDNDGDEEDAEGEAEGEEDDDD
-218 DDDEEA
+218 GDEA
-224 GEGEDEEDEEEG
+224 
-236 GTSQDER
+236 GTSQDE
-243 ISPVKV
+243 
-249 KKPTVVHR
+249 
-257 QQPSAA
+257 A
-263 VAAAVAGDGQP
+263 VGAMATSGS
-274 NKSKKRQ
+274 KSKKRQ

-294 SMSSVKGGGSG
+294 SLASRDG
-305 DEIDQ
+305 DEPEV
-310 HDLPSSKS
+310 DLPTSKS
-318 EPSLAAVA
+318 EPMLATSA
-326 GHEKKH
+326 GVEKKKSSGGG
-332 MAAHQPQQ
+332 Q
-340 QRLKGKEEDDK
+340 ENK
-351 ENQQQQQQ
+351 ENRGD
-359 QQQSGSM
+359 SGLP
-366 AASSSVTKTE
+366 KTE
-376 MPAAQLNICYKF
+376 MPAAQLNIYYKF

-402 HGMAESGPECN
+402 HGMGESGSDSN

-454 KNIERMQHLRGYK
+454 KNIERMQHLRGHK

-515 DQISSFEQVVVA
+515 DQIASYEQVVVA
-527 KYISDPLCI
+527 KYITDPLCI
-536 DGHKCDIRIYVA
+536 DGHKCDIRLYVA

-558 IYEEGLVRLATVKYD
+558 MYEEGLVRLATVKYD

-587 NYSINKYHTDYIRSS
+587 NYSINKYHTDYIKSN
-602 NAGEEDVGHKWTLSA
+602 NAGDEDVGHKWTLSA

-631 LMLSIEDLI
+631 LMLNIEDLI

-646 CTQPVVSA
+646 CTQPIVSA

-660 HIGNCFELYGFD
+660 HVGNCFELYGFD
-672 ILIDDM
+672 ILIDDT
-678 LKPWLLEVNLSPSL
+678 LKPWLLEINLSPSL

-704 SMLTDLLTMVG
+704 CLLTDLLTMVG

-727 DSKGQKIRNLTTPYR
+727 DSKGQKIRNLSTPYR

-749 VHSGSSRKEQSGP
+749 VHS
-762 GGTGSGGGPKANEG
+762 SGGKKEG
-776 SKLQTT
+776 QPGEPTKKLQTT

-812 TSDSMTRYGSLL
+812 TSDSMARYASIL

-829 IPTSAITSSSSGT
+829 IPTSAITSAGNGT
-842 YLMIIPHNYN
+842 YLMVIPHNYN
-852 QMLHA
+852 QMLHS

-885 PITIGPKHAAPKC
+885 PITIGPKHTAPKC
-898 LDEAKRLRLQ
+898 VDEAKRLRLQ
-908 VRKLIENGHEM
+908 IRKLIENGHEL
-919 SILQARRTFGY
+919 SILQARRAFGL

-949 LIMKFLYR
+949 LVMKFLYR

-994 YNKETEAYV
+994 YNKETEAFV
-1003 DVFDIV
+1003 DTFDMV
-1009 GMLPIKL
+1009 GMVPIKL
-1016 FEEFL
+1016 FDEFL
-1021 LQASEADLESVLTLH
+1021 MQAGETDVESVLTLH
-1036 TNLTQQMPFLY
+1036 TNLTQAMPFLY
-1047 SGCSTSVPPAPP
+1047 SGLSSSIPPAPP

-1067 LKALPSMAP
+1067 LKALPCMAP

-1088 FYRRAEGRVP
+1088 YYKGPSEPRMAGRTS
-1098 LATRIGGGGAGLSS
+1098 LSTAAATASGVGMRSELRMIDRTRL
-1112 SDGRAAGGEMKGHRS
+1112 S
-1127 PMKKKPPIGGMV
+1127 PMKKKPPVGGMV
-1139 KSSREREQRS
+1139 KSSRERDQRS

>member
-1 MLSTASVLNE
+1 MLASDPGQPVYW
-11 KFLVCGRKLNG
+11 RKLNG

-27 LFVMPITDKPRLNHP
+27 LFVMPITDKPRLNHS
-42 QNAKKISATTPNPW
+42 QNAKKILPATPNPW
-56 VTGGPPGGKDAV
+56 VAGGPPGGKDAV

-76 SPVASDGGSDLS
+76 SPAASENGSDLCSGGS
-88 PQGTP
+88 PSVTP
-93 QSDSGISLSTS
+93 SSETAASQYPSE
-104 PATTSSSTA
+104 PANASSSTA
-113 SVRGS
+113 RL
-118 ASASS
+118 AE
-123 GAGDLKHSTAIARS
+123 LKHAQKSSSTAPDS
-137 GAASALP
+137 TLP

-149 QRKTRPGLV
+149 QRKTRGKAP
-158 TASRS
+158 SRS
-163 GSSASASNDDE
+163 STTE
-174 DGGEDN
+174 
-180 DEDGEDED
+180 
-188 GADDDGD
+188 
-195 DDDEDVQF
+195 
-203 GGRKIGEVDEEDDDD
+203 
-218 DDDEEA
+218 DDDEEEGEEGGEEGEEDDEDEDEMERA
-224 GEGEDEEDEEEG
+224 AREEDAQDEDEADEGEGNDDEEDGDETDVG
-236 GTSQDER
+236 TTSQEES
-243 ISPVKV
+243 SPAKGKAGNVGAE
-249 KKPTVVHR
+249 
-257 QQPSAA
+257 QPRTS
-263 VAAAVAGDGQP
+263 
-274 NKSKKRQ
+274 KSKKRQ

-294 SMSSVKGGGSG
+294 SMSSVKGGSG
-305 DEIDQ
+305 DEIDTEM
-310 HDLPSSKS
+310 STSKS
-318 EPSLAAVA
+318 EPALAMASMD
-326 GHEKKH
+326 KK
-332 MAAHQPQQ
+332 MAAH
-340 QRLKGKEEDDK
+340 RKHKEDNK
-351 ENQQQQQQ
+351 ENQQC
-359 QQQSGSM
+359 
-366 AASSSVTKTE
+366 APTKTE

-631 LMLSIEDLI
+631 LMLAIEDLI

-646 CTQPVVSA
+646 CTQPIVSA

-749 VHSGSSRKEQSGP
+749 VHTSGRKETAGKDGSNQQQGKGDA
-762 GGTGSGGGPKANEG
+762 GGN
-776 SKLQTT
+776 KLQTT

-852 QMLHA
+852 QMLHS

-885 PITIGPKHAAPKC
+885 PITIGPKHTAPKC
-898 LDEAKRLRLQ
+898 VDEAKRLRLQ

-919 SILQARRTFGY
+919 SILQARRAFGY

-994 YNKETEAYV
+994 YNKETESYV

-1016 FEEFL
+1016 FDEFL
-1021 LQASEADLESVLTLH
+1021 MQASEADLESVLTLH

-1047 SGCSTSVPPAPP
+1047 SGCSTSIPPAPP

-1088 FYRRAEGRVP
+1088 FYRRVESRLPLGARVSG
-1098 LATRIGGGGAGLSS
+1098 LSEARGGGVGESKSS
-1112 SDGRAAGGEMKGHRS
+1112 ARLLS
-1127 PMKKKPPIGGMV
+1127 PMKKKPPIGSMV

>member
-1 MLSTASVLNE
+1 MNNFQRLSLY
-11 KFLVCGRKLNG
+11 KRKLNG

-27 LFVMPITDKPRLNHP
+27 LFVMPITDKPRLNHS
-42 QNAKKISATTPNPW
+42 QNAKKLSPATPNPW

-76 SPVASDGGSDLS
+76 SPLA
-88 PQGTP
+88 
-93 QSDSGISLSTS
+93 SDSGESLSSQAATPTEATSLSSHPGSPAGSVEPKKPHAAPHDPDRSASLST
-104 PATTSSSTA
+104 AANTT
-113 SVRGS
+113 
-118 ASASS
+118 
-123 GAGDLKHSTAIARS
+123 
-137 GAASALP
+137 LP
-144 KSFNV
+144 KNFNV
-149 QRKTRPGLV
+149 QRKTRAVAP
-158 TASRS
+158 SRS
-163 GSSASASNDDE
+163 GSSATNTSSNNEDDDE
-174 DGGEDN
+174 DGDGGE
-180 DEDGEDED
+180 GE
-188 GADDDGD
+188 DDDGGD
-195 DDDEDVQF
+195 ADDDEDVRY
-203 GGRKIGEVDEEDDDD
+203 GGGVDDAAEGEEADDDEDDDD
-218 DDDEEA
+218 GA
-224 GEGEDEEDEEEG
+224 GGT
-236 GTSQDER
+236 TSQDET
-243 ISPVKV
+243 SPVK
-249 KKPTVVHR
+249 KKALP
-257 QQPSAA
+257 
-263 VAAAVAGDGQP
+263 VADTRP

-294 SMSSVKGGGSG
+294 SMSSVKGGSG
-305 DEIDQ
+305 DEIDPE
-310 HDLPSSKS
+310 LPSSKS
-318 EPSLAAVA
+318 EPALASVTVA
-326 GHEKKH
+326 ERSEKKH
-332 MAAHQPQQ
+332 QKKQC
-340 QRLKGKEEDDK
+340 KEDDK
-351 ENQQQQQQ
+351 ENH
-359 QQQSGSM
+359 QQQST
-366 AASSSVTKTE
+366 AASAVAKTE

-515 DQISSFEQVVVA
+515 DQISSYEQVVVA

-558 IYEEGLVRLATVKYD
+558 MYEEGLVRLATVKYD

-631 LMLSIEDLI
+631 LMLAIEDLI

-672 ILIDDM
+672 ILIDDV

-704 SMLTDLLTMVG
+704 SMLADLLTMVG

-749 VHSGSSRKEQSGP
+749 VH
-762 GGTGSGGGPKANEG
+762 TTSGGGRKDGTTAGQG
-776 SKLQTT
+776 SSKGGDGGGKLQTT

-812 TSDSMTRYGSLL
+812 TSDSMARYGSLL
-824 DPITG
+824 DPVTG

-842 YLMIIPHNYN
+842 YLMVIPHNYN
-852 QMLHA
+852 QMLHV
-857 QLFPAGSE
+857 QLFPPGSE

-898 LDEAKRLRLQ
+898 VDEAKRLRLQ
-908 VRKLIENGHEM
+908 VRKLIETGHEM

-1003 DVFDIV
+1003 DLFDIV

-1016 FEEFL
+1016 YDEFL
-1021 LQASEADLESVLTLH
+1021 VQASEADLESVLTLH
-1036 TNLTQQMPFLY
+1036 TNLSQQMPFLY

-1059 IPVGAHGF
+1059 IPVGTHGF

-1088 FYRRAEGRVP
+1088 FYKRTEGRVP
-1098 LATRIGGGGAGLSS
+1098 LATRIGGGLSVGEGA
-1112 SDGRAAGGEMKGHRS
+1112 RGGELKASASRLS
-1127 PMKKKPPIGGMV
+1127 PMKKKPPIGGSMV

>member
-1 MLSTASVLNE
+1 MQLREQLAREIFDPTSCLSQNIIIREMVLQHKE
-11 KFLVCGRKLNG
+11 KMRKLNG

-27 LFVMPITDKPRLNHP
+27 LFVMPITDKPRLNHS
-42 QNAKKISATTPNPW
+42 QNAKKIIPTTPNPW
-56 VTGGPPGGKDAV
+56 VIGGPPGGKDAV

-76 SPVASDGGSDLS
+76 SPAVSDSGTDLS
-88 PQGTP
+88 PGGSPSATP
-93 QSDSGISLSTS
+93 SSE
-104 PATTSSSTA
+104 ATTSDIAATGGAARLAELKSANKSSITSTA
-113 SVRGS
+113 PN
-118 ASASS
+118 
-123 GAGDLKHSTAIARS
+123 ST
-137 GAASALP
+137 LP
-144 KSFNV
+144 KNFNV
-149 QRKTRPGLV
+149 QRKPRG
-158 TASRS
+158 TAPSRS
-163 GSSASASNDDE
+163 STTT
-174 DGGEDN
+174 
-180 DEDGEDED
+180 EDED
-188 GADDDGD
+188 
-195 DDDEDVQF
+195 
-203 GGRKIGEVDEEDDDD
+203 
-218 DDDEEA
+218 
-224 GEGEDEEDEEEG
+224 DEEEG
-236 GTSQDER
+236 EGGEEEEEDDEEEEVDQDEQVAARDEEAQDDQIDEAEGEGGDDEEDGDETDAGTTSQEES
-243 ISPVKV
+243 SPAKG
-249 KKPTVVHR
+249 KTSTAGEQSRTNKP
-257 QQPSAA
+257 
-263 VAAAVAGDGQP
+263 
-274 NKSKKRQ
+274 KKRQ

-294 SMSSVKGGGSG
+294 SMSSVKGGSG
-305 DEIDQ
+305 DEIDTEM
-310 HDLPSSKS
+310 STSKS
-318 EPSLAAVA
+318 EPSLA
-326 GHEKKH
+326 
-332 MAAHQPQQ
+332 MAALDKKLA
-340 QRLKGKEEDDK
+340 QRKQKEENK
-351 ENQQQQQQ
+351 ENQQT
-359 QQQSGSM
+359 
-366 AASSSVTKTE
+366 APIKTE

-402 HGMAESGPECN
+402 HGMGESGPECN

-587 NYSINKYHTDYIRSS
+587 NYSINKYHTDYIKSS

-631 LMLSIEDLI
+631 LMLAIEDLI

-646 CTQPVVSA
+646 CTQPIVSA

-660 HIGNCFELYGFD
+660 NIGNCFELYGFD

-749 VHSGSSRKEQSGP
+749 VHTSGRKEGTAT
-762 GGTGSGGGPKANEG
+762 GGQQQQGKGDGGG
-776 SKLQTT
+776 KLQTT

-852 QMLHA
+852 QMLHS
-857 QLFPAGSE
+857 QLFPPGSE

-898 LDEAKRLRLQ
+898 VDEAKRLRLQ

-919 SILQARRTFGY
+919 SILQARRAFGF

-994 YNKETEAYV
+994 YNKETESYV

-1016 FEEFL
+1016 FDDFL
-1021 LQASEADLESVLTLH
+1021 MQASEADLESVLTLH

-1088 FYRRAEGRVP
+1088 FYRRVESRLPLGARVSEVR
-1098 LATRIGGGGAGLSS
+1098 ATGGVGESKSS
-1112 SDGRAAGGEMKGHRS
+1112 ARLS
-1127 PMKKKPPIGGMV
+1127 PMKKKPPIGSMV